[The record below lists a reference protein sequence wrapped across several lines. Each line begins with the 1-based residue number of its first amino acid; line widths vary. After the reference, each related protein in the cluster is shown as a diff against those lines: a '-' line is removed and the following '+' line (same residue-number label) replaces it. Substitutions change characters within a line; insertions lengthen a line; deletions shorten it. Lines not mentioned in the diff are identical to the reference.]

1 MNFFPWYVCSRID
14 TSFGSILHFSF
25 SPFPLVDFIPKQGE
39 IEKAIKMGIYH
50 STQTSFNPSTDIP
63 GLKDKVV
70 LITGANSGL
79 GKQSL
84 LELSRHEPR
93 YIWLACRS
101 TSKAH
106 QLISEMKEQG
116 YNHEIINLIELDLSS
131 LNSIL
136 GAARQIREQT
146 SRLDI
151 LILNAGIMAVP
162 PGVTKDGYEIQFG
175 TNYLG
180 HAFLV
185 RLLLPLL
192 VGTAQQQPG
201 SASDV
206 RIVLLSSVAYRYA
219 PSCGVDFESL
229 MKSHIKGMS
238 TVARYG
244 QSKLAVNLYGQELA
258 KRYSALKVMIVQPGQ
273 VRTNLGDAA
282 SSSSLLMRVLWKL
295 TSALKGVDPEIG
307 VLNQLWAATSD
318 AVLSGKYYD
327 PVGVI
332 NRDIEHTE
340 QPELASKLWEW
351 TEQQLSIFEESLR

>member
-1 MNFFPWYVCSRID
+1 MQK
-14 TSFGSILHFSF
+14 T
-25 SPFPLVDFIPKQGE
+25 
-39 IEKAIKMGIYH
+39 IKMGIFH

-63 GLKDKVV
+63 SLKDKVI

-93 YIWLACRS
+93 YIWLASRS

-106 QLISEMKEQG
+106 ELISEMKDQG
-116 YNHEIINLIELDLSS
+116 YNHQIIKPIELDLSS

-136 GAARQIREQT
+136 RAARQIREQT
-146 SRLDI
+146 SQLDI

-162 PGVTKDGYEIQFG
+162 PGVTENGYEIQFG

-185 RLLLPLL
+185 RRLLPLL
-192 VGTAQQQPG
+192 VGTAQQHGPE
-201 SASDV
+201 SDV
-206 RIVLLSSVAYRYA
+206 RIVLVSSTAYRYA
-219 PSCGVDFESL
+219 PSCGIDFSSL
-229 MKSHIKGMS
+229 TKSHIKGMS
-238 TVARYG
+238 TVVRYG
-244 QSKLAVNLYGQELA
+244 QSKLAVNLYGQELS
-258 KRYSALKVMIVQPGQ
+258 KRYRALKVVIVHPGQ

-282 SSSSLLMRVLWKL
+282 SSSSLLMKVLWKL
-295 TSALKGVDPEIG
+295 TSALNGVDPETG

-332 NRDIEHTE
+332 NQDIEHTE

-351 TEQQLSIFEESLR
+351 TEQQLSRFEESMG